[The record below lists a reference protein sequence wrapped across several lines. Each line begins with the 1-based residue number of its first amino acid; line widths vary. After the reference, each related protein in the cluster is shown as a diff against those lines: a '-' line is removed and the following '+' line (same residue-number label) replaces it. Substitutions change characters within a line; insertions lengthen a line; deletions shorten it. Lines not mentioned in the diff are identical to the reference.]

1 MACRCCA
8 RLRIPGHRV
17 SLHAAKGGARQQ
29 AVALSS
35 SARRTPAATDQTE
48 RTVEAQRKP
57 NTVLPRRLNL
67 DRVLAAR
74 TIRTAGEDQE
84 EVAERRQRELL
95 SLAVG
100 KPARA
105 LLDGNAVSSSSEAA
119 GAVQEL
125 NGPELLAF
133 DGITQSQRRR
143 AASTSATRDRG
154 GASIASSSVD
164 TTAVNTTATAAAA
177 TAAVAAASNSHQ
189 PDLQPPLTLGQRRQ
203 QTELSKAILARI
215 RLLGRRRKWQE
226 ALLELESAR
235 EQGVPIHDV
244 MYNATMAALAAAGRW
259 KAALEL
265 LNTLESEGVELSLHV
280 YNSALNACAKMGEWQ
295 EAQKLMQHMQK
306 GGLQPDEI
314 SYSIAITA
322 CDKAGEL
329 AEAMKLLR
337 TMTSNGL
344 KPTASAYNG
353 VIAAACRQQEV
364 QMVLDLL
371 AEMKQDGIQPDEI
384 NYETAIFACARA
396 GWSTEAAALLHDMT
410 VQGLTPST
418 KHYNGLMASLMK
430 NSEHDRVYA
439 LLAEMCSA
447 GVRPNSVTFLT
458 VLKALSAL
466 KSATSVTLETRR
478 MVQLLEG
485 MRLLGLQPTGECLLL
500 VIQACARSGEFDT
513 ALQLLD
519 EMLQPQ
525 VADVRSGE
533 AHAAISAILAACSRA
548 GVWHTAKEL
557 LNKLIDLGLKP
568 TVHEYTA
575 CISACGLSGQVEEAL
590 LILGKIQIARIVVT
604 STALNQVLR
613 AYAVRNSDGDW
624 QKAVEFLH
632 SMQVRHSVTPC
643 SESYSYTIEACKA
656 AGQWKKADELKFE
669 LQQLTGSTATACDSS
684 SSDVSTSTATTST
697 GCSSDSG
704 DDTGVAAAV

>member
-8 RLRIPGHRV
+8 RLRIPGHRL
-17 SLHAAKGGARQQ
+17 SFHAAKAGGRQQ

-35 SARRTPAATDQTE
+35 AAQRSPAATDQSE
-48 RTVEAQRKP
+48 RAVEAQRKS
-57 NTVLPRRLNL
+57 NSVLPRRLNL

-74 TIRTAGEDQE
+74 TVRTAGEDQE

-95 SLAVG
+95 SLAIG
-100 KPARA
+100 KPAQA
-105 LLDGNAVSSSSEAA
+105 LLNGGNADSSSSEAA
-119 GAVQEL
+119 AAAAVKEL

-143 AASTSATRDRG
+143 AESTSASRDRG
-154 GASIASSSVD
+154 GASLASSSVN
-164 TTAVNTTATAAAA
+164 TASVNTTATSTAAE
-177 TAAVAAASNSHQ
+177 AVAAAVASRSQ
-189 PDLQPPLTLGQRRQ
+189 PDLQPPLTLEQRRQ
-203 QTELSKAILARI
+203 QTALSKAILARI

-265 LNTLESEGVELSLHV
+265 LHTLESEGVELSLHV

-295 EAQKLMQHMQK
+295 EAQQLMQHMQK

-329 AEAMKLLR
+329 AEAIKLLR
-337 TMTSNGL
+337 TMGSSGL

-353 VIAAACRQQEV
+353 VITAACRQHEV
-364 QMVLDLL
+364 LMVLDLL

-410 VQGLTPST
+410 VQGLTPSI

-430 NSEHDRVYA
+430 NSEHERVYA

-466 KSATSVTLETRR
+466 KSASSVTLVTRR
-478 MVQLLEG
+478 MVQLLEE

-548 GVWHTAKEL
+548 GVSHTAKEL

-590 LILGKIQIARIVVT
+590 LILGKIQIARIAV
-604 STALNQVLR
+604 SSAALNQVLR

-624 QKAVEFLH
+624 QKAVQFLH
-632 SMQVRHSVTPC
+632 SMQARHSVTPC
-643 SESYSYTIEACKA
+643 SESYNYTIEACKA
-656 AGQWKKADELKFE
+656 AGQWKKADELKIE
-669 LQQLTGSTATACDSS
+669 LQQLTVDSAASVGNSDASTGTTTSS
-684 SSDVSTSTATTST
+684 SSDN
-697 GCSSDSG
+697 G
-704 DDTGVAAAV
+704 DDTNVAAAV

>member
-1 MACRCCA
+1 MACRCCT

-17 SLHAAKGGARQQ
+17 SLHAANGGAKQQ
-29 AVALSS
+29 ASALSS
-35 SARRTPAATDQTE
+35 AAQRSPAAADQTE
-48 RTVEAQRKP
+48 RAVEAQRKP

-74 TIRTAGEDQE
+74 TVRTAGEDQE
-84 EVAERRQRELL
+84 EAAERRQRELL

-105 LLDGNAVSSSSEAA
+105 LFHGGGNADSSSSEAA
-119 GAVQEL
+119 DAVKEL

-143 AASTSATRDRG
+143 APSTSATRDRG
-154 GASIASSSVD
+154 GASTASSSVD
-164 TTAVNTTATAAAA
+164 TTAVNTTATTAVAAA
-177 TAAVAAASNSHQ
+177 AAASNSNQ
-189 PDLQPPLTLGQRRQ
+189 PDMQPPLTLEQRRQ

-259 KAALEL
+259 KAAFEL

-337 TMTSNGL
+337 TMASNGL

-353 VIAAACRQQEV
+353 VIAACCRQREV

-371 AEMKQDGIQPDEI
+371 TEMKQDGIQPDEI

-396 GWSTEAAALLHDMT
+396 GWSTEAAALVHDMT
-410 VQGLTPST
+410 EQGLTPST

-430 NSEHDRVYA
+430 NSEHERVYT
-439 LLAEMCSA
+439 LLAKMCSA
-447 GVRPNSVTFLT
+447 GIRPNSVTFLT
-458 VLKALSAL
+458 VLKALSSL
-466 KSATSVTLETRR
+466 KSATSVTLVTRR
-478 MVQLLEG
+478 MVQLLEE

-500 VIQACARSGEFDT
+500 VIQACAKSGEFDT
-513 ALQLLD
+513 ALQLLE

-533 AHAAISAILAACSRA
+533 AHAAISAILAACGRA

-590 LILGKIQIARIVVT
+590 LILGKIQIARIEVT

-632 SMQVRHSVTPC
+632 SMQARHSVKPC

-656 AGQWKKADELKFE
+656 AGQWKKANELKIE
-669 LQQLTGSTATACDSS
+669 LQQPTVGSAASDSNSDAVTGAANSG
-684 SSDVSTSTATTST
+684 SSDNS
-697 GCSSDSG
+697 
-704 DDTGVAAAV
+704 DDTNVAAAV